1 MSETRGAAAGFR
13 FAGKIRRPLRGPY
26 GSLFGTRVP
35 SKIFRP
41 EKVRRMIETTINAQ
55 TVNYLE
61 GKKLARMIKDMV
73 FDKEYIVRIFN
84 FFTDVPLQDVER
96 FAAEHGITEETLKT

>member
-1 MSETRGAAAGFR
+1 
-13 FAGKIRRPLRGPY
+13 
-26 GSLFGTRVP
+26 
-35 SKIFRP
+35 
-41 EKVRRMIETTINAQ
+41 MIETTINAQ

-73 FDKEYIVRIFN
+73 FDKEYIVQIFN